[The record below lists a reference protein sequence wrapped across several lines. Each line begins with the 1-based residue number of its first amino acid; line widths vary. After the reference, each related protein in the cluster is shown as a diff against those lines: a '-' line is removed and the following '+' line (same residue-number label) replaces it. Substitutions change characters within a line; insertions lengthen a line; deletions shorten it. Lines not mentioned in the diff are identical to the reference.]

1 MADDRSSGLYPIE
14 YDECQEAWYVT
25 LPEEAPRI
33 PLDRATLDHL
43 VTCYNEIHRGTAL
56 TLMERRAMLE
66 LGQER
71 RELEAAVR
79 SLYDRMD
86 GPEEAALA
94 APGRFGGGFARLMA
108 WLRRRTPRRGADG
121 ASAFRA

>member
-1 MADDRSSGLYPIE
+1 MTDNRSSGLYPIE

-33 PLDRATLDHL
+33 PLDRATLDQL
-43 VTCYNEIHRGTAL
+43 VAGYNEIHRGAAL

-71 RELEAAVR
+71 RELELTVR

-86 GPEEAALA
+86 APEDAPPEPGGRSARSLTRLLGSFRGWILA
-94 APGRFGGGFARLMA
+94 HRP
-108 WLRRRTPRRGADG
+108 
-121 ASAFRA
+121 

>member
-14 YDECQEAWYVT
+14 YDECQEAWYVA
-25 LPEEAPRI
+25 LPENAPRI
-33 PLDRATLDHL
+33 PLDHATLDRL
-43 VTCYNEIHRGTAL
+43 VACYNEIHRGAAL

-71 RELEAAVR
+71 LELEATVR

-86 GPEEAALA
+86 GRESAAPA
-94 APGRFGGGFARLMA
+94 APGRFARLLA
-108 WLRRRTPRRGADG
+108 RLRRRTPRRGADG
-121 ASAFRA
+121 APAFTA